1 MTSQSKVRDFVIT
14 GISTKFPHPN
24 PYATLTNEQ
33 NRFSQQSSGCFFDPH
48 CPECI
53 RELWGPLL
61 SPFAYLIK
69 QNAEYFNKIIMQ
81 IGQYKLNMKSNSSS
95 KLSLEPPKLQYD
107 DHKFLT
113 TIGMC
118 AFRTSK
124 VGWLLTWTLGFLL
137 LILAI
142 AILVL
147 KDSSIPPVIVIL
159 RMNEAVEWGMKIT
172 LQLCFIII
180 SLIGIFKMLASLLG
194 LVGTAHR
201 TQSIMLGTLIFL
213 SILVLFEIGAAIY
226 CAIQWSELISDMGK
240 ALTNSFQR
248 HYGGID
254 SDRITDAWDRIFQ
267 TYECCGWLSND
278 FTNTPWSP
286 PALNTIPHSCCRP
299 GASHPGCESLS
310 ATSAE
315 NYADRGCSDAIR
327 QTINS
332 NAYVPIIFSA
342 IGFLIFIEIAS
353 VILTYLYSSTLKTA
367 SRRRR
372 HHNERLLQS
381 FQERLASYTEETINE
396 KPPDLNQILPQQGQ
410 TEIDDLHQLYNQ
422 YSAFHQTPPNID
434 PSLMSITPTVVQV
447 KRPNVYSYFYY
458 E

>member
-14 GISTKFPHPN
+14 GISTKFPYPN
-24 PYATLTNEQ
+24 PYGTLTNEQ
-33 NRFSQQSSGCFFDPH
+33 NRFSQQSNGCFFDPH

-69 QNAEYFNKIIMQ
+69 QNAEYFNEIIMR
-81 IGQYKLNMKSNSSS
+81 IGQYKVNAKSNSSP
-95 KLSLEPPKLQYD
+95 KVSLEPPKLEYN

-124 VGWLLTWTLGFLL
+124 VGWLMTWTLGFLL

-147 KDSSIPPVIVIL
+147 KDSSVSPIIVIL
-159 RMNEAVEWGMKIT
+159 RMNEAAEWGMKIT
-172 LQLCFIII
+172 LQL
-180 SLIGIFKMLASLLG
+180 MLASLLG

-213 SILVLFEIGAAIY
+213 SILILFEIGAAIY
-226 CAIQWSELISDMGK
+226 CAIEWSELISDMEK

-248 HYGGID
+248 HYGGVD

-299 GASHPGCESLS
+299 GASHPGCESII
-310 ATSAE
+310 AASAE
-315 NYADRGCSDAIR
+315 NYADRECSDAIR

-332 NAYVPIIFSA
+332 NAYVPIMFSA

-353 VILTYLYSSTLKTA
+353 VVFTYLYSSTLKTA

-372 HHNERLLQS
+372 SHNERLLQS
-381 FQERLASYTEETINE
+381 FQGRLASYTEETVNE
-396 KPPDLNQILPQQGQ
+396 KPPDLKQILPQQGQ

-422 YSAFHQTPPNID
+422 YTAFHQTPPNID
-434 PSLMSITPTVVQV
+434 PSLMSITPTVIQV